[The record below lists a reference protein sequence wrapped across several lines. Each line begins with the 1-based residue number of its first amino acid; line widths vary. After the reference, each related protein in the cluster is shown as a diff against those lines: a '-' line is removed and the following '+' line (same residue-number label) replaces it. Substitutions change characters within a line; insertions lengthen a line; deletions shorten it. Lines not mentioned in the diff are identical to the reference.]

1 MPGTLNVGGHDI
13 ITHSG
18 TAGAGTI
25 NLVDQ
30 AGNTILTDSGS
41 GMSISSNVAFP
52 AGHVI
57 QTKIIKESSAY
68 GPFSTQGDNYTGI
81 DISFDNNLASTNS
94 TVLIE
99 SSIQYDI
106 VNDAGIG
113 FTWASS
119 SSTLT
124 GNKIGVDGSNITN
137 FSIGSTPYHSLL
149 RHGDTIS
156 FFAHDTNIT
165 STTPKT
171 YYLWLINATTE
182 GAYINYHAN
191 VAFAAQLGTGSYWSG
206 SATSVFKLT
215 EIAG

>member
-1 MPGTLNVGGHDI
+1 MAGEIQLNGTSFASESSGTITVNNGTL
-13 ITHSG
+13 
-18 TAGAGTI
+18 
-25 NLVDQ
+25 
-30 AGNTILTDSGS
+30 
-41 GMSISSNVAFP
+41 SSSVVFP

-106 VNDAGIG
+106 ANNAGIG

-137 FSIGSTPYHSLL
+137 FSIGVTPYFSTV

-165 STTPKT
+165 STTSKT
-171 YYLWLINATTE
+171 YYLWLINTTTA
-182 GAYINYHAN
+182 GAYINYH
-191 VAFAAQLGTGSYWSG
+191 VDKAFAAELGTGSYWSG